1 VVTRCSLLILLA
13 LTAGL
18 GTAAG
23 CRTPAQRLQATD
35 DSAMT
40 GQAAEGLVPRAD
52 RPSGSGMLLRT
63 GAIQLGPDV
72 GRNLWRWQ
80 GDGEGGF

>member
-1 VVTRCSLLILLA
+1 MITRYALLIDLILM
-13 LTAGL
+13 AGL

-23 CRTPAQRLQATD
+23 CRTPAPQLQTTD
-35 DSAMT
+35 DSALT
-40 GQAAEGLVPRAD
+40 DQGAAREPGGGL
-52 RPSGSGMLLRT
+52 LLRT